1 MLSKIVSLGHISVHD
16 VTIKRIK
23 IFFFFF
29 IIQLLS
35 YNGERLAAP
44 GEPKDLIDVGE
55 EDLLETTEKEFG
67 TLLAER

>member
-23 IFFFFF
+23 IFFFF